1 MKNASSYLLSFAE
14 VHNEDSEDEV
24 FSLQYS
30 GSIGRNPIMP
40 SVSFCEGLENEQY
53 DVALVH
59 SPRVIPNKEMSV
71 FRPQSF
77 VEKAA
82 LNRGWLDSSR

>member
-1 MKNASSYLLSFAE
+1 MVFKILLNF
-14 VHNEDSEDEV
+14 
-24 FSLQYS
+24 QYG

-53 DVALVH
+53 DMALVQ
-59 SPRVIPNKEMSV
+59 SPRIIPSKEMSV
-71 FRPQSF
+71 FRPQNY